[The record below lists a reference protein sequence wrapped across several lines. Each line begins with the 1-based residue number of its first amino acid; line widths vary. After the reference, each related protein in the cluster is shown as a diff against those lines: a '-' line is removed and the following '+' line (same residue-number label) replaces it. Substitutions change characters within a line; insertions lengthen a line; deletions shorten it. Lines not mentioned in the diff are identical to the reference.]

1 MSKII
6 IIMGVSGCGK
16 TTLGKALADFLEY
29 FFLEGDAFHSKE
41 NIEKMKRGTPLND
54 YDRIPWL
61 VELNKEILAS
71 EKNGVVVACSALKE
85 RYRSDL
91 SKGIISENILWV
103 YLHSD
108 LNTLKKRLEK
118 RAHFMPA
125 SLLES
130 QLEILEVPGNAIH
143 LEAALTTKEQINQ
156 LQPYLR

>member
-1 MSKII
+1 
-6 IIMGVSGCGK
+6 MGVSGCGK

-61 VELNKEILAS
+61 VDLNKEILES
-71 EKNGVVVACSALKE
+71 EKTGVVVACSALKK

-91 SKGIISENILWV
+91 SKGINSENILWV

>member
-61 VELNKEILAS
+61 VRLNKEILAS
-71 EKNGVVVACSALKE
+71 GKTGVVVACSALKE

-91 SKGIISENILWV
+91 SKGIILEKILWV

-118 RAHFMPA
+118 RAHFMPV

-143 LEAALTTKEQINQ
+143 LEAAQTTKEQINQ
-156 LQPYLR
+156 LKPYLR

>member
-1 MSKII
+1 
-6 IIMGVSGCGK
+6 MGVSGCGK

-29 FFLEGDAFHSKE
+29 SFLEGDVFHSKE

-61 VELNKEILAS
+61 VRLNKEILAS
-71 EKNGVVVACSALKE
+71 GKTGVVVACSALKE

-91 SKGIISENILWV
+91 SKGIILEKILWV

-156 LQPYLR
+156 IQPYLR

>member
-1 MSKII
+1 
-6 IIMGVSGCGK
+6 MGVSGCGK
-16 TTLGKALADFLEY
+16 TTLGKALADFLEHS
-29 FFLEGDAFHSKE
+29 FLEGDAFHSKE

-61 VELNKEILAS
+61 KELNKEILES
-71 EKNGVVVACSALKE
+71 GKNGVVVACSALKE

-91 SKGIISENILWV
+91 SKGIISKKILWI

-118 RAHFMPA
+118 RTHFMPV

>member
-1 MSKII
+1 
-6 IIMGVSGCGK
+6 MGVSGCGK

-61 VELNKEILAS
+61 VNLNKEILES
-71 EKNGVVVACSALKE
+71 EKTGIVVACSALKE

-118 RAHFMPA
+118 RAHFMPV

-143 LEAALTTKEQINQ
+143 LEAAQTTKEQINQ
-156 LQPYLR
+156 LKPYLR

>member
-1 MSKII
+1 
-6 IIMGVSGCGK
+6 MGVSGCGK
-16 TTLGKALADFLEY
+16 TTLGKALADFLEH

-54 YDRIPWL
+54 FDRIPWL

-91 SKGIISENILWV
+91 SKGIISEKILWV
-103 YLHSD
+103 YLHSA

>member
-1 MSKII
+1 VSKII

-61 VELNKEILAS
+61 VNLNKEILESA
-71 EKNGVVVACSALKE
+71 KTGVVVACSALKE

-91 SKGIISENILWV
+91 SKGIISENTLWV

>member
-1 MSKII
+1 
-6 IIMGVSGCGK
+6 MGVSGCGK

-61 VELNKEILAS
+61 VNLNKEILESA
-71 EKNGVVVACSALKE
+71 KTGVVVACSALKE

-156 LQPYLR
+156 IQPYLR

>member
-1 MSKII
+1 
-6 IIMGVSGCGK
+6 MGVSGCGK
-16 TTLGKALADFLEY
+16 TTLGKALADFLEHS
-29 FFLEGDAFHSKE
+29 FLEGDVFHSKE

-61 VELNKEILAS
+61 VRLNKEILAS
-71 EKNGVVVACSALKE
+71 GKTGVVVACSALKE

-91 SKGIISENILWV
+91 SKGIILEKILWV
-103 YLHSD
+103 YLYSD

-118 RAHFMPA
+118 RAHFMPV

-143 LEAALTTKEQINQ
+143 LEAAQTTKEQINQ
-156 LQPYLR
+156 LKPYLR

>member
-1 MSKII
+1 
-6 IIMGVSGCGK
+6 MGVSGCGK
-16 TTLGKALADFLEY
+16 TTLGKALAAFLEY

-61 VELNKEILAS
+61 VRINKEILAS
-71 EKNGVVVACSALKE
+71 GKTGVVVACSALKE

-91 SKGIISENILWV
+91 SKGIILEKILWV

-118 RAHFMPA
+118 RAHFMPV

>member
-1 MSKII
+1 
-6 IIMGVSGCGK
+6 MGVSGCGK

-61 VELNKEILAS
+61 VNLNKEILESA
-71 EKNGVVVACSALKE
+71 KTGVVVACSALKE

-91 SKGIISENILWV
+91 SKGIISENTLWV